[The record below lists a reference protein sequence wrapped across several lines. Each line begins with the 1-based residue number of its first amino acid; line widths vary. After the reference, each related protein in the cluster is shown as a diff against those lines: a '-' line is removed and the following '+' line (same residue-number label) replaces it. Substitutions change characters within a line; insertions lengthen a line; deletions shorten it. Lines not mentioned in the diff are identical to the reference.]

1 MSTQTAPSRPRRAA
15 AKGAKTADD
24 PRQLRHQ
31 ALADVRRELVLDAAR
46 STFFELGMEK
56 TSIREIAHRAGYTPG
71 AIYSYFASKEELY
84 GTLLSESLDRLNAR
98 VQKALDERAAGPDRV
113 RATAT
118 SFFDFYREN
127 PRDLDL
133 GFYLFQGMQP
143 RGLTPELNKT
153 LNARLR
159 SALQP
164 TQDALRD
171 LGMPPQQALEEITA
185 LFAHTVGLLV
195 LSHTGRIRMFK
206 QASQDL
212 FEKYLEQLIERA
224 EAASSNG

>member
-1 MSTQTAPSRPRRAA
+1 MSTPTIPARTRRAS
-15 AKGAKTADD
+15 AKRTKTADD

-31 ALADVRRELVLDAAR
+31 ALADVRRELVLEAAR
-46 STFFELGMEK
+46 SAFFELGMEK

-84 GTLLSESLDRLNAR
+84 GTLLSESLDRLNER
-98 VQKALDERAAGPDRV
+98 VRDALEKNAAGPSRA

-118 SFFDFYREN
+118 TFFDFYREN

-143 RGLTPELNKT
+143 RGLTPELNET

-159 SALQP
+159 NALQP
-164 TQDALRD
+164 TQDALQY
-171 LGMPPQQALEEITA
+171 LGMPAQQALEEITA
-185 LFAHTVGLLV
+185 LFAHAVGLLV

-206 QASQDL
+206 QGSQDL
-212 FEKYLEQLIERA
+212 FEKYLEQLVNRA
-224 EAASSNG
+224 ETVSRE